1 MVFTRNDLNTCNI
14 LLKRRNFHC
23 RYRMVAG
30 VNPRMQEKFVD
41 TKEIDRAVNQ
51 KTYNTMK
58 QPKLRVRFPS
68 VAWYN
73 RFNFI

>member
-1 MVFTRNDLNTCNI
+1 
-14 LLKRRNFHC
+14 
-23 RYRMVAG
+23 MVAG